1 MELREQAYELEK
13 CVEWNGSMITVDEAN
28 NMFLEYE
35 AEGNKKAEELI
46 RLIAAAKSKIRE
58 NFPDIS
64 IISN

>member
-1 MELREQAYELEK
+1 MEYISFTPMELREQAYELEK

-46 RLIAAAKSKIRE
+46 RLIAAAKSKISRY
-58 NFPDIS
+58 
-64 IISN
+64 

>member
-1 MELREQAYELEK
+1 MVLREQAYELEK

-35 AEGNKKAEELI
+35 AEGNKKAEELT

-58 NFPDIS
+58 KFPDIS